1 VDKKTMT
8 VKKIIKEYL
17 EKNNYDGL
25 TNTDI
30 YCGCGLDDFMPC
42 SNECDILRD
51 CQPAYKKYCWNC
63 SKDKECELQEELE
76 TDHCYSIIKPEEK

>member
-1 VDKKTMT
+1 VG
-8 VKKIIKEYL
+8 KKIITVKEIVKEYL

-42 SNECDILRD
+42 SNENICK
-51 CQPAYKKYCWNC
+51 CKPAYIKLCNNC
-63 SKDKECELQEELE
+63 EKDKNCILQNEIN
-76 TDHCYSIIKPEEK
+76 TNYCFTIVKPI